1 MSEIREE
8 QNLSL
13 SGEDRNGETSLK
25 GGEEVIAEAHSEGE
39 RVGESLPQAH
49 EEELLQLRAEVER
62 LSAEVEKWRDQA
74 LRAAADFENY
84 RRRIQRELSQ
94 QIIQAQGDIL
104 RALLPVI
111 DSIERGLYSAER
123 APDLPRLQEGLRL
136 TLSQLHKALEK
147 LGVEAIRP
155 EIGDIPD
162 PERHEVLSTQPAPA
176 PTGVNTILEV
186 VEPGYLYKG
195 TLLRPAR
202 IIVSE

>member
-8 QNLSL
+8 QNPTIPLPA
-13 SGEDRNGETSLK
+13 EDTGMEP
-25 GGEEVIAEAHSEGE
+25 HSEGD
-39 RVGESLPQAH
+39 RVGEPLPESH
-49 EEELLQLRAEVER
+49 GEELFQLRAEVER

-74 LRAAADFENY
+74 LRAAADFENF

-94 QIIQAQGDIL
+94 QIVQAQGDIL

-111 DSIERGLYSAER
+111 DSIERGLYSAEK
-123 APDLPRLQEGLRL
+123 APDLPKLQEGLRL
-136 TLSQLHKALEK
+136 TLSQLHKTLER
-147 LGVEAIRP
+147 LGLETLRP
-155 EIGDIPD
+155 QIGDIPD
-162 PERHEVLSTQPAPA
+162 PEKHEVLSTQPAPA
-176 PTGVNTILEV
+176 PTGVSTILEV

>member
-8 QNLSL
+8 QNLIPSP
-13 SGEDRNGETSLK
+13 STEENG
-25 GGEEVIAEAHSEGE
+25 VEAPVEGE
-39 RVGESLPQAH
+39 GTTEPTPEAH
-49 EEELLQLRAEVER
+49 EEELHRLKAEVER

-74 LRAAADFENY
+74 LRAAADLENY
-84 RRRIQRELSQ
+84 RRRVQRELSQ
-94 QIIQAQGDIL
+94 QIIQAQGEIL

-111 DSIERGLYSAER
+111 DSIERGLYSAEK
-123 APDLPRLQEGLRL
+123 APDLPKLQEGLRL

-162 PERHEVLSTQPAPA
+162 PEKHEVLSTQPAPA

>member
-8 QNLSL
+8 QNPIPSPL
-13 SGEDRNGETSLK
+13 T
-25 GGEEVIAEAHSEGE
+25 EEQEVDTHLESESIA
-39 RVGESLPQAH
+39 ESLPEAQ

-84 RRRIQRELSQ
+84 RRRVQRELSQ
-94 QIIQAQGDIL
+94 QIIQAQGEIL

-111 DSIERGLYSAER
+111 DSIERGLYSAEK
-123 APDLPRLQEGLRL
+123 APDLPKLQEGLRL
-136 TLSQLHKALEK
+136 TLAQLHKALEK
-147 LGVEAIRP
+147 LGLEAIRP

-162 PERHEVLSTQPAPA
+162 PEKHEVLSTQPAPA
-176 PTGVNTILEV
+176 PTGVSTILEV

-195 TLLRPAR
+195 ILLRPAR

>member
-8 QNLSL
+8 QNPIPSPL
-13 SGEDRNGETSLK
+13 T
-25 GGEEVIAEAHSEGE
+25 EEHEVDTHLESESIA
-39 RVGESLPQAH
+39 ESLPEAQ

-84 RRRIQRELSQ
+84 RRRVQRELPQ
-94 QIIQAQGDIL
+94 QIIQAQGEIL

-111 DSIERGLYSAER
+111 DSIERGLYSAEK
-123 APDLPRLQEGLRL
+123 APDLPKLQEGLRL
-136 TLSQLHKALEK
+136 TLAQLHKALEK
-147 LGVEAIRP
+147 LGLEAIRP

-162 PERHEVLSTQPAPA
+162 PEKHEVLSTQPAPA
-176 PTGVNTILEV
+176 PTGVSTILEV

-195 TLLRPAR
+195 ILLRPAR